1 MALQDLKART
11 KQFALR
17 IINLYHSLTKVGGGA
32 EVLGKQLLRS
42 GTSVGANYRAARI
55 AKSDKDFLNKL
66 KISEEEADE
75 SAFWIEL
82 LIEGKLF
89 EKERLLPLLEE
100 ARELT
105 AILTASIKTHKS
117 NHLKN

>member
-17 IINLYHSLTKVGGGA
+17 IINLYHSLEKVGSGA

-55 AKSDKDFLNKL
+55 AKCDKDFLNKL

-75 SAFWIEL
+75 SVFWIEL

-117 NHLKN
+117 KHLKN